1 MKPALLLTVFFLLTG
16 LLVNAQQK
24 LDPKGMNYV
33 LNPKPSSVIYHDTLY
48 SGSKQFAPL
57 FERTGD
63 PELMIYLKKHKSNK
77 VTGLITN
84 IASAIIT
91 VVGID
96 KVSNSDSKGFGWA
109 LIGAGFCGSLA
120 SGYLQL
126 MSQKNL
132 VEAVRLFNQKYNHAS
147 LGIGI
152 DKGKAGLVYNF

>member
-1 MKPALLLTVFFLLTG
+1 MKRIFSLAVLLISGILSVQ
-16 LLVNAQQK
+16 AQQK

-33 LNPKPSSVIYHDTLY
+33 LNPKPSSVIYHDSLY
-48 SGSKQFAPL
+48 SGSKQFGPL
-57 FERTGD
+57 FERTGN

-77 VTGLITN
+77 VAGIVVN

-91 VVGID
+91 VIGID
-96 KVSNSDSKGFGWA
+96 KVSNSDSKGLGWG

-126 MSQKNL
+126 MSQRNL
-132 VEAVRLFNQKYNHAS
+132 VEAVHLFNQKYNHAS

-152 DKGKAGLVYNF
+152 DNTRAGLVYHF